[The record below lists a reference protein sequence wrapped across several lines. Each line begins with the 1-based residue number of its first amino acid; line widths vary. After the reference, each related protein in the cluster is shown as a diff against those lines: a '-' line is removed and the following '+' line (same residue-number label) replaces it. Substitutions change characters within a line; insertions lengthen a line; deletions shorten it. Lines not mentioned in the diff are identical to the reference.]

1 MVATIDETNA
11 VEDDISVGY
20 KIFIGSV
27 EPLLKRKV
35 AIVVGI
41 ICSADVFKTQNKIML
56 WEANFLLL
64 FDFLNF
70 FIASNPNG
78 VAALPSPNKLAD
90 TFIETASIDSSDG
103 FLKSFLKMGLKIFAI
118 NDVIFESCAIFIIP
132 LQKQIAPHMEK
143 NKLIAEPLL
152 PIIAVL
158 KSDILFEIIAN
169 IIENM
174 APKQKNHFKLASPP
188 FFKYICYF
196 S

>member
-11 VEDDISVGY
+11 VEDDMSVGY

-56 WEANFLLL
+56 WEAKFLSL

-78 VAALPSPNKLAD
+78 VDALPSPNKLAE

-103 FLKSFLKMGLKIFAI
+103 FLNSFLKMGLKIFAI

-132 LQKQIAPHMEK
+132 LQKQMDPHMEK
-143 NKLIAEPLL
+143 NKLIAELLL

-158 KSDILFEIIAN
+158 TSDILFEIIAN
-169 IIENM
+169 IIENIV
-174 APKQKNHFKLASPP
+174 PKQKNHFKLASPSYLKIYML
-188 FFKYICYF
+188 F
-196 S
+196 

>member
-1 MVATIDETNA
+1 M
-11 VEDDISVGY
+11 SVGY

-41 ICSADVFKTQNKIML
+41 ICSADVFKTQNKTML
-56 WEANFLLL
+56 WEAKFLSL

-70 FIASNPNG
+70 FIAFNPNG
-78 VAALPSPNKLAD
+78 VAALPSPNKLAE

-118 NDVIFESCAIFIIP
+118 NDVILESCAIFIMP
-132 LQKQIAPHMEK
+132 LQKQIDPHMEK
-143 NKLIAEPLL
+143 NKLIAELLL

-158 KSDILFEIIAN
+158 TSDILFEIIAN

-188 FFKYICYF
+188 YLKIYVVLMDVIMLFDRI
-196 S
+196 